1 MKPGV
6 FSGISRPAFSR
17 LAIVGA
23 VICIVLIGSGG
34 FAAQEKNTA
43 ARPVDKSRTVS
54 NVFIDNDLREAL
66 QDIASQLEVV
76 IVPDS
81 SIAGV
86 VTCELK
92 DATLDQALEI
102 VLAGTGYIVKKM
114 PGYYLVSSAS
124 PDSPSF
130 AQVSETRLVRMNY
143 VAAATAARQ
152 LAAPFRTY
160 VNADQDRNT
169 LCITAPPAL
178 LKRIAD
184 DLKIIDKAPGHI
196 MLHARIFV
204 LDRSRMKNAGVRWN
218 WPLIRAGVFTNSDFY
233 GGSTG
238 PNWPWAIEAGLT
250 PGLQLTN
257 ALALTLNLLAQ
268 NSDAT
273 VLASPRLMAQ
283 DGREAEIKVNTEEYF
298 EITSEG
304 VYVTSRLQKIE
315 TGTVLKVLPH
325 ISETGDIT
333 LKIATEVSGVVARG
347 ENNLPVVTRRTAA
360 NTVRI
365 RDGGTVVIAGLMDQ
379 RSEETH
385 DWVPGIGKIPGI
397 GRLFR
402 NDLDQ
407 NSSRQIAIFVTA
419 SRVKD
424 ALDAKI
430 RTRFKTAYNPPVR
443 EEEFREA
450 LAAILKRSPLPE
462 K

>member
-1 MKPGV
+1 M
-6 FSGISRPAFSR
+6 
-17 LAIVGA
+17 
-23 VICIVLIGSGG
+23 GSGG
-34 FAAQEKNTA
+34 LAAKEKATA
-43 ARPVDKSRTVS
+43 TRPVDKSMTIS
-54 NVFIDNDLREAL
+54 NIFVDSDLREAL

-81 SIAGV
+81 SVAGV
-86 VTCELK
+86 VTFELK

-102 VLAGTGYIVKKM
+102 VLAGTGYVVKKM

-130 AQVSETRLVRMNY
+130 ALISETRLVRMNY

-169 LCITAPPAL
+169 LLITAPPAL
-178 LKRIAD
+178 LKRIVD

-204 LDRSRMKNAGVRWN
+204 LDRTRMKNVGVRWN
-218 WPLIRAGVFTNSDFY
+218 WPLIKAGVFTNSDFY
-233 GGSTG
+233 GGAAG
-238 PNWPWAIEAGLT
+238 PDWPWAVEAGLT
-250 PGLQLTN
+250 PGFQLTN
-257 ALALTLNLLAQ
+257 SLVLTLNLLAQ

-298 EITSEG
+298 EITSQG
-304 VYVTSRLQKIE
+304 LYVVSRLQKIE
-315 TGTVLKVLPH
+315 TGTVLKILPR
-325 ISETGDIT
+325 ISENGDIT

-379 RSEETH
+379 RSEETV
-385 DWVPGIGKIPGI
+385 DWVPGIGKIPVI

-402 NDLDQ
+402 TDMNQ

-424 ALDAKI
+424 APDAKL
-430 RTRFKTAYNPPVR
+430 RARFKAAFYPPVR
-443 EEEFREA
+443 EEEFRKA
-450 LAAILKRSPLPE
+450 LAAILKRSPLPKE
-462 K
+462 